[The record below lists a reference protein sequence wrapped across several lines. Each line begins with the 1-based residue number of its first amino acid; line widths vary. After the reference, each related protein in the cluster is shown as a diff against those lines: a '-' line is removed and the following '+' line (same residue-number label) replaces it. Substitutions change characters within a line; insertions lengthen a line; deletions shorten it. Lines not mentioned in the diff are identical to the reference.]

1 MPNFNYI
8 ALNREGQEFKG
19 VIDAPDLSE
28 ARRQLRAKT
37 LMPVSL
43 ELGASGAR
51 IGAKSGDRRFRP
63 TRFLWTRARDKQFFF
78 RQMALMIQSGHRV
91 RQALEMSAELVEREG
106 LSRAIRRMVGRIDQ
120 GKSFSEAI
128 RAEGRRFPAFVSA
141 LIGAGEKSGTLDHVL
156 GEIATSLEQATE
168 LRNALLRA
176 LVLPSITLVVAFLV
190 LGFIVLW
197 LVPILTDFIGRQGGD
212 IHWTMQIL
220 VNFTEFIF
228 DYGPAITIG
237 LGAATFLI
245 LAAYTQDEGR
255 RFVDRVVL
263 SLPIFGLT
271 LRLYEMS
278 RLGGIGTLLLT
289 SGLRQVETLKVLSDV
304 TQNYAY
310 RARYLSAADDVL
322 TGERVSDSL
331 KGGIFPDLV
340 RHMISVGELSGN
352 LDEVFSR
359 IGVFYAD
366 EVATRVRVLLSTLV
380 PAMTIAVGVIVGIIY
395 ISVILTI
402 LGAYNS
408 VR

>member
-1 MPNFNYI
+1 MPIFNYI
-8 ALNREGQEFKG
+8 ALNREGTEFKG
-19 VIDAPDLSE
+19 VLEAPDLSD

-43 ELGASGAR
+43 ELGQSGAR
-51 IGAKSGDRRFRP
+51 IGGQERSRPFRP
-63 TRFLWTRARDKQFFF
+63 TRYLWTRARDKQFFF

-106 LSRAIRRMVGRIDQ
+106 LARAIRRMVSSIDQ
-120 GKSFSEAI
+120 GKSFSDAL
-128 RAEGRRFPAFVSA
+128 RAEGRHFPAFAAA
-141 LIGAGEKSGTLDHVL
+141 LIGAGEKSGTLDHIL

-168 LRNALLRA
+168 LRNSLMRA
-176 LVLPSITLVVAFLV
+176 LVLPTITLVVAFLV

-220 VNFTEFIF
+220 VSFTDFMF
-228 DYGPAITIG
+228 DFGPAMALG
-237 LGAATFLI
+237 LGLTTFLI
-245 LAAYTQDEGR
+245 LAAYTQDQGKLV
-255 RFVDRVVL
+255 VDRIVL
-263 SLPIFGLT
+263 SLPIFGRT

-278 RLGGIGTLLLT
+278 RFGGVGTLLLT

-304 TQNYAY
+304 TQNHAY
-310 RARYLSAADDVL
+310 RAQYLTAADNVL
-322 TGERVSDSL
+322 TGERVSTSL
-331 KGGIFPDLV
+331 KGVIFPDLV
-340 RHMISVGELSGN
+340 RHMISVGEVSGS
-352 LDEVFSR
+352 LDDVLAR

-366 EVATRVRVLLSTLV
+366 EVATRVRVILSTLV

-408 VR
+408 IR